1 MRVYIVTYRYL
12 ADVERGLWSG
22 ENISQEGYETIEEA
36 QQYISS
42 RTDHPVKVNDWY
54 FQTQDGR
61 QEYCIR
67 DILVR
72 TGVKGR
78 VT

>member
-12 ADVERGLWSG
+12 ADAERGIWSR
-22 ENISQEGYETIEEA
+22 ESVSQEGYATIEEA
-36 QQYISS
+36 QQYIRN

-61 QEYCIR
+61 QEYYIR
-67 DILVR
+67 DVLVR
-72 TGVKGR
+72 KSR
-78 VT
+78 H